1 MSPDTD
7 FPSESA
13 DVSLW
18 PQLIDFMHLCN
29 KARTPSSVLE
39 YMNGNRWC
47 DVHPAVRD
55 ISDFLDAVSKL
66 NESADKNSPS
76 G

>member
-29 KARTPSSVLE
+29 KARTPRNVQ
-39 YMNGNRWC
+39 
-47 DVHPAVRD
+47 D
-55 ISDFLDAVSKL
+55 IYAEIAKRYETPMSLRKGSYV
-66 NESADKNSPS
+66 ADGKPHILRLPS
-76 G
+76 